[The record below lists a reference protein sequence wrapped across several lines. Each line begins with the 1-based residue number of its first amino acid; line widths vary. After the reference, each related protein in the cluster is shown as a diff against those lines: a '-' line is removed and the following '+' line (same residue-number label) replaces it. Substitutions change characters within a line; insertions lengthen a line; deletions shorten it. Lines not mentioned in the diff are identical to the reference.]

1 MDSVMRY
8 LRENYC
14 KKLLTCYYLG
24 FHITSIV
31 ISRNEYLEIPWACL
45 RGMVEPTFGERSL
58 IQHKDY
64 LRSCRV
70 IVSNV
75 VDISDSQ
82 VITSEGQLVPYDYL
96 VIATRHGDQLPK
108 TRAERLKQYQADYE
122 KIKAAQSVLI
132 VGGGPTGVQ
141 LAGEIAVDFLEK
153 KITLV
158 HKGER
163 LLGFLG
169 PKASKKTLDWLTS
182 KHIEVKLEQTVNLED
197 VADGSRLLKT
207 SACEI
212 IRADCHFWCIGK
224 PSASLWLRDTILRN
238 SMDANDITN
247 IKEMKH
253 GYLAKKQASVVT
265 KNLKW
270 LLGGGNESEM
280 VSTYKL
286 SAAKATVTLGSQSLV
301 AQSPLNTM
309 MGRIPGLITSKD
321 LFVGKMRN
329 ELDVDSHVVH
339 YQE

>member
-1 MDSVMRY
+1 M
-8 LRENYC
+8 
-14 KKLLTCYYLG
+14 T
-24 FHITSIV
+24 
-31 ISRNEYLEIPWACL
+31 
-45 RGMVEPTFGERSL
+45 
-58 IQHKDY
+58 
-64 LRSCRV
+64 
-70 IVSNV
+70 
-75 VDISDSQ
+75 
-82 VITSEGQLVPYDYL
+82 
-96 VIATRHGDQLPK
+96 
-108 TRAERLKQYQADYE
+108 DYE

-141 LAGEIAVDFLEK
+141 LAGEIAVDFPEK

-158 HKGER
+158 HKGKR

-197 VADGSRLLKT
+197 VADGSRLFKT

-212 IRADCHFWCIGK
+212 IQADCLFWCIGK
-224 PSASLWLRDTILRN
+224 PWASLWLKDTILRN
-238 SMDANDITN
+238 SMDANGCLIVDEKLRVKGHKNVFAIGDITN

-270 LLGGGNESEM
+270 LLGGSNESEM

-286 SAAKATVTLGSQSLV
+286 SVAKATVTLGSHSVV

-321 LFVGKMRN
+321 LFFGKMRN

-339 YQE
+339 YQK